1 MVRLKHIYPGWLPN
15 MCTHLI
21 VSNKQIQTY
30 ITKQTG
36 SLDTFQVQD
45 LDLTQFTYIRLTLL
59 YKLILRKLAIGLLIS
74 YFYFYTK
81 IP

>member
-1 MVRLKHIYPGWLPN
+1 

-21 VSNKQIQTY
+21 VSNKQIQTC

-45 LDLTQFTYIRLTLL
+45 LDRTQFTYIRLTLL
-59 YKLILRKLAIGLLIS
+59 YTLILRKLAIGLLIF